1 MANFCERCKHA
12 MSAHDNHASCPQCR
26 VAAGDCSVDPKNPC
40 TICEGWTRKQ
50 WARLR
55 RSLIDARARAEQRGK
70 QHWTVACPHMEA
82 WILAKPVSTS
92 ASEISSQAG
101 EGDFDDESLVGTPK
115 QPEVQVLV
123 VQSQNEAN
131 MATSSTPTAAGTTMM
146 AQSTAAITAA
156 FQEPIVQQ
164 LGHVIQ
170 GARPERKYDSQPYFS
185 GQQYTAASGMT
196 AAQPCT
202 AVPQP
207 YNAAAQPYIVATQP
221 HIAPY
226 NNNNMPAMSARPAE
240 PMGFFGQGGQ
250 LPFMLTEEQLLHQQQ
265 LLREKQEFDAWRASQ
280 AQAKTQSQ
288 PQALSEAEVNIEVN
302 VDSERS
308 AGVARARPQD
318 QVTKQAK
325 AKRAGSTSTSRRS
338 PSPKRDYPR
347 GTCTVTRPSQAS
359 PRKAEHTVAPAQDLE
374 AFKADMT
381 SMLSDMLQASFQR
394 FASQFNT
401 NSGGQGNNSKEDTI
415 PKQVLSEPTVDVA
428 SDDDIENSPH
438 RGPEDQS
445 EGEITEGEAD
455 PADSGLP
462 TLEQLKM
469 SKEEQQ
475 DYDAFSLASVSVP
488 TRPWRAMGD
497 SRASQSQPPDNAN
510 VSQARPQAI
519 AKAQSIKSSSSEQR
533 SVQHHA
539 DQRQVQLRAPQDQA
553 NFPVL
558 VPQGQGQRPVLG
570 RPVVRRDDLDSLLDE
585 EFSVDL
591 DNEAVLKEKQARSE
605 VLDKIA
611 EFCNLNRQD
620 PRVQKEVM
628 GMRLPAYNAPTKKS
642 IEVSLP
648 WHSTT
653 ADIANLNNDI
663 VRGKLNK
670 SLKPLNPSKPWSPK
684 EFFGASGYYIH
695 NTHGYLAKPESLDF
709 PSRAPPAERTAEDQ
723 PFFHVPRHPEEPR
736 TRVDITSGSASLTA
750 SQLQD
755 QETMSRKSAAA
766 ASTALSIAEYIDNY
780 PGMPEGARA
789 AMLLLKLDII
799 SFLNYAWREV
809 HNKMLLRRSIALDCL
824 ERTLPPI
831 DQDQKLALLHAP
843 FRGTTLFG
851 GELAKLQEANTKRA
865 ATFTVFPQPTAP
877 PTSYST
883 RPYAGRGKSFRDDKK
898 GFRKPG
904 GRGRGQGRPAPTATV
919 TRPGQ
924 SKDSQKT
931 LTVSTDSKKRKSES
945 QEDAPQGPRKAK
957 RNFRGDKSKGN
968 KQ

>member
-1 MANFCERCKHA
+1 MGRLLQRHG
-12 MSAHDNHASCPQCR
+12 SLGRLLLQPTSLSPL
-26 VAAGDCSVDPKNPC
+26 
-40 TICEGWTRKQ
+40 TEGSTSTS
-50 WARLR
+50 R
-55 RSLIDARARAEQRGK
+55 RSPSPKRDYPRGTCTVTRPSQASPRKAE
-70 QHWTVACPHMEA
+70 HTVA
-82 WILAKPVSTS
+82 
-92 ASEISSQAG
+92 
-101 EGDFDDESLVGTPK
+101 
-115 QPEVQVLV
+115 
-123 VQSQNEAN
+123 
-131 MATSSTPTAAGTTMM
+131 
-146 AQSTAAITAA
+146 
-156 FQEPIVQQ
+156 
-164 LGHVIQ
+164 
-170 GARPERKYDSQPYFS
+170 
-185 GQQYTAASGMT
+185 
-196 AAQPCT
+196 
-202 AVPQP
+202 
-207 YNAAAQPYIVATQP
+207 
-221 HIAPY
+221 
-226 NNNNMPAMSARPAE
+226 PAE

-265 LLREKQEFDAWRASQ
+265 LLREKQEFDAWRASR

-288 PQALSEAEVNIEVN
+288 PQALSEAEVNIQVN

-497 SRASQSQPPDNAN
+497 SSASQSQPPDNAN

-591 DNEAVLKEKQARSE
+591 DNEAVLKRNRHVQRSWT
-605 VLDKIA
+605 
-611 EFCNLNRQD
+611 
-620 PRVQKEVM
+620 
-628 GMRLPAYNAPTKKS
+628 RL
-642 IEVSLP
+642 
-648 WHSTT
+648 
-653 ADIANLNNDI
+653 
-663 VRGKLNK
+663 
-670 SLKPLNPSKPWSPK
+670 
-684 EFFGASGYYIH
+684 
-695 NTHGYLAKPESLDF
+695 
-709 PSRAPPAERTAEDQ
+709 
-723 PFFHVPRHPEEPR
+723 
-736 TRVDITSGSASLTA
+736 
-750 SQLQD
+750 
-755 QETMSRKSAAA
+755 
-766 ASTALSIAEYIDNY
+766 
-780 PGMPEGARA
+780 
-789 AMLLLKLDII
+789 
-799 SFLNYAWREV
+799 
-809 HNKMLLRRSIALDCL
+809 
-824 ERTLPPI
+824 
-831 DQDQKLALLHAP
+831 
-843 FRGTTLFG
+843 
-851 GELAKLQEANTKRA
+851 
-865 ATFTVFPQPTAP
+865 
-877 PTSYST
+877 
-883 RPYAGRGKSFRDDKK
+883 KSF
-898 GFRKPG
+898 
-904 GRGRGQGRPAPTATV
+904 V
-919 TRPGQ
+919 I
-924 SKDSQKT
+924 
-931 LTVSTDSKKRKSES
+931 
-945 QEDAPQGPRKAK
+945 
-957 RNFRGDKSKGN
+957 
-968 KQ
+968 

>member
-1 MANFCERCKHA
+1 MYC
-12 MSAHDNHASCPQCR
+12 
-26 VAAGDCSVDPKNPC
+26 
-40 TICEGWTRKQ
+40 
-50 WARLR
+50 
-55 RSLIDARARAEQRGK
+55 
-70 QHWTVACPHMEA
+70 
-82 WILAKPVSTS
+82 
-92 ASEISSQAG
+92 
-101 EGDFDDESLVGTPK
+101 GTP
-115 QPEVQVLV
+115 
-123 VQSQNEAN
+123 
-131 MATSSTPTAAGTTMM
+131 
-146 AQSTAAITAA
+146 
-156 FQEPIVQQ
+156 
-164 LGHVIQ
+164 
-170 GARPERKYDSQPYFS
+170 
-185 GQQYTAASGMT
+185 
-196 AAQPCT
+196 
-202 AVPQP
+202 AVH
-207 YNAAAQPYIVATQP
+207 NAAAQPYIVATQP

-226 NNNNMPAMSARPAE
+226 NNNNVPAMSARPAE

-265 LLREKQEFDAWRASQ
+265 LLREKQEFDAWRASR

-288 PQALSEAEVNIEVN
+288 PQALSEAEVNIQVN

-438 RGPEDQS
+438 WGPEDQS

-570 RPVVRRDDLDSLLDE
+570 RPVVRRDDLDSFLDE

-663 VRGKLNK
+663 LRGKLNK

-684 EFFGASGYYIH
+684 VFR
-695 NTHGYLAKPESLDF
+695 SL
-709 PSRAPPAERTAEDQ
+709 R
-723 PFFHVPRHPEEPR
+723 
-736 TRVDITSGSASLTA
+736 
-750 SQLQD
+750 
-755 QETMSRKSAAA
+755 
-766 ASTALSIAEYIDNY
+766 
-780 PGMPEGARA
+780 
-789 AMLLLKLDII
+789 
-799 SFLNYAWREV
+799 
-809 HNKMLLRRSIALDCL
+809 
-824 ERTLPPI
+824 
-831 DQDQKLALLHAP
+831 LLHSQHAWLSSQA
-843 FRGTTLFG
+843 RVL
-851 GELAKLQEANTKRA
+851 
-865 ATFTVFPQPTAP
+865 
-877 PTSYST
+877 
-883 RPYAGRGKSFRDDKK
+883 
-898 GFRKPG
+898 GF
-904 GRGRGQGRPAPTATV
+904 
-919 TRPGQ
+919 
-924 SKDSQKT
+924 SI
-931 LTVSTDSKKRKSES
+931 
-945 QEDAPQGPRKAK
+945 
-957 RNFRGDKSKGN
+957 
-968 KQ
+968 

>member
-1 MANFCERCKHA
+1 MDSEAVGK
-12 MSAHDNHASCPQCR
+12 
-26 VAAGDCSVDPKNPC
+26 
-40 TICEGWTRKQ
+40 
-50 WARLR
+50 LR

-70 QHWTVACPHMEA
+70 QHWTVACPHVEA
-82 WILAKPVSTS
+82 WILAKPASTS

-101 EGDFDDESLVGTPK
+101 EGDFDDERLVDTPK
-115 QPEVQVLV
+115 QHEVQVLV
-123 VQSQNEAN
+123 VQSQNGAN
-131 MATSSTPTAAGTTMM
+131 MATSSTLTAAGTSIT
-146 AQSTAAITAA
+146 AGNTAASAASTAAS
-156 FQEPIVQQ
+156 QEPIVVQ
-164 LGHVIQ
+164 LGQATPSATQ
-170 GARPERKYDSQPYFS
+170 GARPEVIYSSQPHFS
-185 GQQYTAASGMT
+185 GQQYTAASGVT
-196 AAQPCT
+196 AAQPYT
-202 AVPQP
+202 AGPRP
-207 YNAAAQPYIVATQP
+207 YFTAAQQY
-221 HIAPY
+221 IAPY
-226 NNNNMPAMSARPAE
+226 NNNNIPAMSARPAE
-240 PMGFFGQGGQ
+240 PIGYFGQPGHFP
-250 LPFMLTEEQLLHQQQ
+250 LMLTQEQLLHQQQ
-265 LLREKQEFDAWRASQ
+265 LLREKQEFDAWRASR

-288 PQALSEAEVNIEVN
+288 PQALAEAEANIAVN
-302 VDSERS
+302 VDSFEGS
-308 AGVARARPQD
+308 ASVARARPQD
-318 QVTKQAK
+318 QDTKQAK

-359 PRKAEHTVAPAQDLE
+359 PRKAEHTVTPAQDLE

-381 SMLSDMLQASFQR
+381 SMLSDMLQTSFQK

-401 NSGGQGNNSKEDTI
+401 NSGGQRIDSQEDTV
-415 PKQVLSEPTVDVA
+415 PKQVYSEPTVDVA
-428 SDDDIENSPH
+428 SDDDNENSPH
-438 RGPEDQS
+438 RGPQDQS
-445 EGEITEGEAD
+445 EGEITDGEAD
-455 PADSGLP
+455 PVDSGLP

-497 SRASQSQPPDNAN
+497 SRSSQSQPTDNAN

-519 AKAQSIKSSSSEQR
+519 AQAQSIKSSSFDQR

-558 VPQGQGQRPVLG
+558 VPQGQGHRPVPG

-670 SLKPLNPSKPWSPK
+670 SLKSLNPSKPWSPK
-684 EFFGASGYYIH
+684 EFFGASGYYVH

-709 PSRAPPAERTAEDQ
+709 PSRGPPAERTAEDQ

-736 TRVDITSGSASLTA
+736 SRVDITSGSASLTA

-865 ATFTVFPQPTAP
+865 ATFTVFTQPT
-877 PTSYST
+877 
-883 RPYAGRGKSFRDDKK
+883 RG
-898 GFRKPG
+898 PW
-904 GRGRGQGRPAPTATV
+904 
-919 TRPGQ
+919 
-924 SKDSQKT
+924 
-931 LTVSTDSKKRKSES
+931 
-945 QEDAPQGPRKAK
+945 
-957 RNFRGDKSKGN
+957 
-968 KQ
+968 

>member
-1 MANFCERCKHA
+1 M
-12 MSAHDNHASCPQCR
+12 
-26 VAAGDCSVDPKNPC
+26 AAGDCSVDPGNPC

-50 WARLR
+50 WAKLR
-55 RSLIDARARAEQRGK
+55 RSLIDARARTEHRGK
-70 QHWTVACPHMEA
+70 QHWTVACPPVEA
-82 WILAKPVSTS
+82 WILAKPASTS

-101 EGDFDDESLVGTPK
+101 EGDFVYERLVDTPK
-115 QPEVQVLV
+115 QHEVQVLV
-123 VQSQNEAN
+123 VQSQNRAN
-131 MATSSTPTAAGTTMM
+131 MATSSTLTAAGTSNT
-146 AQSTAAITAA
+146 ADNTAACTASTAAC
-156 FQEPIVQQ
+156 QEPIVVQ
-164 LGHVIQ
+164 LGQATPSVTL
-170 GARPERKYDSQPYFS
+170 GARPEVIYGSQPHFS
-185 GQQYTAASGMT
+185 GQQDTAASRFT
-196 AAQPCT
+196 AAQPFT
-202 AVPQP
+202 AGPQP
-207 YNAAAQPYIVATQP
+207 YFTAAQQY
-221 HIAPY
+221 IAPY
-226 NNNNMPAMSARPAE
+226 NINTVPAMSARPAE
-240 PMGFFGQGGQ
+240 PIGYFGQAGQ
-250 LPFMLTEEQLLHQQQ
+250 FPLVLTQEQLLHQQQ
-265 LLREKQEFDAWRASQ
+265 LLREKQEFDAWRASR
-280 AQAKTQSQ
+280 AQAKIQSQ
-288 PQALSEAEVNIEVN
+288 PPTLVESEADIEIN
-302 VDSERS
+302 VDPSERS
-308 AGVARARPQD
+308 ASVARARPQD
-318 QVTKQAK
+318 QVTQPV
-325 AKRAGSTSTSRRS
+325 KRAGSISTSHRS
-338 PSPKRDYPR
+338 PSSPKRDYPR

-359 PRKAEHTVAPAQDLE
+359 PRKAEHTVPPAQDLE

-381 SMLSDMLQASFQR
+381 SMLSDMLQSSFEK

-401 NSGGQGNNSKEDTI
+401 NPGGQSKDSQEDTV
-415 PKQVLSEPTVDVA
+415 PKQVYSEPTVDVA
-428 SDDDIENSPH
+428 SDDDIENFPQ
-438 RGPEDQS
+438 RGPQDQS
-445 EGEITEGEAD
+445 EGEVTDGEAD
-455 PADSGLP
+455 PVESGLP

-475 DYDAFSLASVSVP
+475 DYDAFSLASVSAP
-488 TRPWRAMGD
+488 SRPWRAMGD
-497 SRASQSQPPDNAN
+497 SRSSQSQPPDNTN

-519 AKAQSIKSSSSEQR
+519 AQAQSIKSSSSDQR

-553 NFPVL
+553 SFPVL
-558 VPQGQGQRPVLG
+558 VPQGQGHRPVLG

-653 ADIANLNNDI
+653 PDIANLNNDI

-670 SLKPLNPSKPWSPK
+670 SLKSLNPSKPWSPK
-684 EFFGASGYYIH
+684 EFFGASGYYVH

-831 DQDQKLALLHAP
+831 DQDQ
-843 FRGTTLFG
+843 
-851 GELAKLQEANTKRA
+851 
-865 ATFTVFPQPTAP
+865 
-877 PTSYST
+877 S
-883 RPYAGRGKSFRDDKK
+883 
-898 GFRKPG
+898 
-904 GRGRGQGRPAPTATV
+904 
-919 TRPGQ
+919 
-924 SKDSQKT
+924 
-931 LTVSTDSKKRKSES
+931 
-945 QEDAPQGPRKAK
+945 
-957 RNFRGDKSKGN
+957 
-968 KQ
+968 

>member
-1 MANFCERCKHA
+1 M
-12 MSAHDNHASCPQCR
+12 
-26 VAAGDCSVDPKNPC
+26 DPKNPC

-70 QHWTVACPHMEA
+70 QHWTVACPHVEA

-131 MATSSTPTAAGTTMM
+131 MATSSTPTAAGTTMT
-146 AQSTAAITAA
+146 AQSTAASTAA

-164 LGHVIQ
+164 LGHVTQ
-170 GARPERKYDSQPYFS
+170 GAGPEREYDSQPYFS
-185 GQQYTAASGMT
+185 GQQYIAASGIT
-196 AAQPCT
+196 AAQPYT

-250 LPFMLTEEQLLHQQQ
+250 LPFMLTEEQL
-265 LLREKQEFDAWRASQ
+265 WRASR

-347 GTCTVTRPSQAS
+347 GTCMVARPSQAS

-381 SMLSDMLQASFQR
+381 LMLSDMLQASFQR

-570 RPVVRRDDLDSLLDE
+570 LPVVRRDDLDSLLDE
-585 EFSVDL
+585 EFSIDL
-591 DNEAVLKEKQARSE
+591 DNEAVLKEKRARSE
-605 VLDKIA
+605 VLD
-611 EFCNLNRQD
+611 
-620 PRVQKEVM
+620 
-628 GMRLPAYNAPTKKS
+628 
-642 IEVSLP
+642 
-648 WHSTT
+648 
-653 ADIANLNNDI
+653 
-663 VRGKLNK
+663 
-670 SLKPLNPSKPWSPK
+670 
-684 EFFGASGYYIH
+684 
-695 NTHGYLAKPESLDF
+695 
-709 PSRAPPAERTAEDQ
+709 
-723 PFFHVPRHPEEPR
+723 
-736 TRVDITSGSASLTA
+736 
-750 SQLQD
+750 
-755 QETMSRKSAAA
+755 
-766 ASTALSIAEYIDNY
+766 
-780 PGMPEGARA
+780 
-789 AMLLLKLDII
+789 
-799 SFLNYAWREV
+799 
-809 HNKMLLRRSIALDCL
+809 
-824 ERTLPPI
+824 
-831 DQDQKLALLHAP
+831 
-843 FRGTTLFG
+843 
-851 GELAKLQEANTKRA
+851 
-865 ATFTVFPQPTAP
+865 
-877 PTSYST
+877 
-883 RPYAGRGKSFRDDKK
+883 
-898 GFRKPG
+898 
-904 GRGRGQGRPAPTATV
+904 
-919 TRPGQ
+919 
-924 SKDSQKT
+924 
-931 LTVSTDSKKRKSES
+931 
-945 QEDAPQGPRKAK
+945 
-957 RNFRGDKSKGN
+957 
-968 KQ
+968 